1 MMEESK
7 DNAKLRLK
15 DAIEFLESA
24 KRNLEEGRFKSALLD
39 SGDAVIAANDA
50 LTIFFLEKVGSRD
63 HQEAIMLHKEV
74 GVLLN
79 ENKSDILQNLIS
91 ERHRKGYRVFVVSK
105 ALAETD
111 VRNAFKFVNWVVE
124 KLKKYGIEI

>member
-24 KRNLEEGRFKSALLD
+24 RRNLEEGRYKSALLN
-39 SGDAVIAANDA
+39 SGDAAIAANDA
-50 LTIFFLEKVGSRD
+50 LTIFLLGKVGSRD
-63 HQEAIMLHKEV
+63 HQEAVMLHKEA
-74 GVLLN
+74 GILMN
-79 ENKSDILQNLIS
+79 ENKSDILQNLIA

-105 ALAETD
+105 SLAETD
-111 VRNAFKFVNWVVE
+111 VRSAFKFVNWIIE
-124 KLKKYGIEI
+124 KLKKYGIEM

>member
-24 KRNLEEGRFKSALLD
+24 RRNLEEGRYKSALLN
-39 SGDAVIAANDA
+39 SGDAAIAANDA
-50 LTIFFLEKVGSRD
+50 LTIFLLGKVGSRD
-63 HQEAIMLHKEV
+63 HQEAVMLHKEA
-74 GVLLN
+74 GIKLN
-79 ENKSDILQNLIS
+79 ENKSDILQNLIA

-105 ALAETD
+105 SLAETD
-111 VRNAFKFVNWVVE
+111 VRSAFKFVNWIIE
-124 KLKKYGIEI
+124 KLKKYGIEM

>member
-24 KRNLEEGRFKSALLD
+24 RRNLEEGRYKSALLN
-39 SGDAVIAANDA
+39 SGDAAIAANDA
-50 LTIFFLEKVGSRD
+50 LTIFLLGKVGSRD
-63 HQEAIMLHKEV
+63 HQEAVMLHKEA
-74 GVLLN
+74 GIKIN
-79 ENKSDILQNLIS
+79 ENKSDILQNLIA

-105 ALAETD
+105 SLAETD
-111 VRNAFKFVNWVVE
+111 VRNAFKFVNWVIE
-124 KLKKYGIEI
+124 KLKKYGIDI